1 MQQPFM
7 NRATREPVSLL
18 GPNDRIG
25 NTLFILGTVDLDEL
39 LSFWAFCGLRPCY
52 PRAQETDVM

>member
-25 NTLFILGTVDLDEL
+25 NIIFILGTVDLDEL
-39 LSFWAFCGLRPCY
+39 PVT